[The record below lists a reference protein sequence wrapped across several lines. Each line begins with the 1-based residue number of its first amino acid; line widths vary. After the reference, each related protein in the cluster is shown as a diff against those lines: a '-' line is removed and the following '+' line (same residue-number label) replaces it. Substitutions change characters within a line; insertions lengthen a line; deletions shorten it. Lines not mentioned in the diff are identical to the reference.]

1 MDPNCASQT
10 DAYNNLNFYTDSKY
24 NNVDKDWIDVKSN
37 NYFSNEEFKDSGPPK
52 VDPVWLLLIKQ
63 ESNDIKKIFRIPIIR
78 YDSYHSSD
86 KESQVAN
93 ETLEWV
99 LRLN

>member
-52 VDPVWLLLIKQ
+52 VDPV
-63 ESNDIKKIFRIPIIR
+63 
-78 YDSYHSSD
+78 
-86 KESQVAN
+86 
-93 ETLEWV
+93 
-99 LRLN
+99 